1 MAQPRAST
9 DEENAPLLD
18 NPNSTPSSS
27 SQSPLKAIFS
37 PSRPLTLLEKVLG
50 GLAVL
55 LLLLASIF
63 IGLFAGAEGL
73 LKKERG
79 KHGHGGDGH
88 GGWKTEY
95 VTSTA
100 TTTQYGT
107 TTVVNP
113 TPGPTG
119 KPDQKICLSPECVI
133 LSSSILQSLN
143 QSVDPCEDFYEFAT
157 GGWAASHSI
166 PTDRG
171 LYGAFNEVNDNNKK
185 ILIKVLDSISSDK
198 PSKDVSADE
207 QNLAKLKAVYN
218 SCIDIEHLNDVGRKP
233 IIDLVDHIIDIFGEF
248 DVNSL
253 SSSSDLLDESPESE
267 WKGTYDETYTVPAD
281 LAVSAEE
288 FEQLRKAKKSGGV
301 KWDAPSP
308 RSQSVQDFYEYRPNE
323 EREAR
328 ITKALAWL
336 HSRGVQGL
344 VNFEIEGDAGG
355 EDSQVQSLWLY
366 QAFGGLPS
374 KEYYEE
380 KPILDLYTSV
390 VAGILTDIA
399 EHSTIRQKKDKRDLI
414 SDLEEAIELG
424 QEDAKGLLEELF
436 DIADAEIEEDN
447 WPWPWPGSDGKGS
460 GGDHHGEPDGGR
472 ASKEPTDERMEK
484 LAARVVHF
492 ERELMRAG
500 ADPEYLFNPHF
511 AYNPYST
518 ETVGKLLPFLDIPTY
533 LSTFSPRTFP
543 VNITV
548 THPPY
553 LRSVTNLID
562 KTPDHVLSGYFV
574 TRLALT
580 YASALGP
587 KVTIRQEKKRL
598 DDVLKGI
605 KKGTEENRQDVCL
618 NWVDEIVGF
627 IAGREFVREA
637 FSPEAKAE
645 GEHIIRSIVKAF
657 HEKLPRIPWMDSESA
672 KAAQKKAEA
681 IIPKVGYPLYPNTTN
696 PESLQSWYGRL
707 DIIENDFFGN
717 VLGSTLLEESRT
729 WLGLG
734 RKRNRDSWEMYPQTV
749 NAYYSPPDGE
759 IVFPAGILQPP
770 FYSQAWPA
778 HLRYG
783 AFGAVAAHELTHAF
797 DNSGSQYDEKGR
809 LRDWWTKQTVKD
821 FEERAQCVA
830 KQYSKYYVYDAEGNK
845 VYVNGNLTNGEDI
858 ADSGLAQAFIA
869 WQDSVSKS
877 NKSEKLPGLD
887 FSNEQ
892 LFFLAFARVWAQ
904 LTRPAT
910 AVSRVRTDPHSPP
923 YWRATGTLKNLDAFH
938 KAFGCKA
945 GSPMNPPKEDQCELW

>member
-18 NPNSTPSSS
+18 NPDSSP

-37 PSRPLTLLEKVLG
+37 PSRPLTLLEKALG
-50 GLAVL
+50 ALAVV
-55 LLLLASIF
+55 LLLLASVF
-63 IGLFAGAEGL
+63 VGLFAGAEGSL
-73 LKKERG
+73 NKEKG
-79 KHGHGGDGH
+79 KHGKVE
-88 GGWKTEY
+88 WKTEY
-95 VTSTA
+95 ITSTKTA
-100 TTTQYGT
+100 TTTNYGT
-107 TTVVNP
+107 TTTSP
-113 TPGPTG
+113 SPTG
-119 KPDQKICLSPECVI
+119 IPDKNLCLTPECVI

-166 PTDRG
+166 PADRG

-185 ILIKVLDSISSDK
+185 ILIKVLDSI
-198 PSKDVSADE
+198 PSERPKKDASAEE

-218 SCIDIEHLNDVGRKP
+218 SCINIEHLNDVGRKP
-233 IIDLVDHIIDIFGEF
+233 LVELADHIIHIFGEF
-248 DVNSL
+248 DIDSI
-253 SSSSDLLDESPESE
+253 SPSE
-267 WKGTYDETYTVPAD
+267 VFDQSYEWTGTYDESYSLPIELVA
-281 LAVSAEE
+281 AAERSE
-288 FEQLRKAKKSGGV
+288 KLQEAKKKGAAHWEIPTP
-301 KWDAPSP
+301 KEP
-308 RSQSVQDFYEYRPNE
+308 SVQEFYQYRPNE
-323 EREAR
+323 EREKR
-328 ITKALAWL
+328 ITNTLAWL

-380 KPILDLYTSV
+380 KPILDLYQSV
-390 VAGILTDIA
+390 ISGILTDLA
-399 EHSTIRQKKDKRDLI
+399 EHTSVRQKDEKRDLL
-414 SDLEEAIELG
+414 SDLEIAMESGQAEA
-424 QEDAKGLLEELF
+424 QGLIEELL
-436 DIADAEIEEDN
+436 DVAEDES
-447 WPWPWPGSDGKGS
+447 WPWPWPGDDRKGDGNGT
-460 GGDHHGEPDGGR
+460 GDKDGGKTT
-472 ASKEPTDERMEK
+472 KEPVDERMDK
-484 LAARVVHF
+484 LASQVVHF

-500 ADPEYLFNPHF
+500 ADPEYLFNPHY

-518 ETVGKLLPFLDIPTY
+518 KTVSKMLPFLDIPTY
-533 LSTFSPRTFP
+533 LSSFAPRSFP
-543 VNITV
+543 ANITV

-553 LRSVTNLID
+553 LKSVTNLID

-580 YASALGP
+580 YAGALGP

-598 DDVLKGI
+598 EDVLKGI

-618 NWVDEIVGF
+618 NWVDEIIGF

-637 FSPEAKAE
+637 FSPEAKAD
-645 GEHIIRSIVKAF
+645 GEHIIRAIVKAF
-657 HEKLPRIPWMDSESA
+657 TEKLPHISWMDAESA
-672 KAAQKKAEA
+672 KAAQKKAGA
-681 IIPKVGYPLYPNTTN
+681 IIPKIGYPLSPNTTD
-696 PESLQSWYGRL
+696 PTSLQNWYGRL
-707 DIIENDFFGN
+707 TIDERDFFGN
-717 VLGSTLLEESRT
+717 VLSSTLLEETRT
-729 WLGLG
+729 WAGLG
-734 RKRNRDSWEMYPQTV
+734 RRRNRDSWEMYPQTV

-770 FYSQAWPA
+770 FYSQSWPA
-778 HLRYG
+778 HLRFG

-830 KQYSKYYVYDAEGNK
+830 KQYSKYYVHDADGKK

-858 ADSGLAQAFIA
+858 ADSGLAQAFLA
-869 WQDSVSKS
+869 WKNTVSDSKS
-877 NKSEKLPGLD
+877 KDSEKLPGLN
-887 FSNEQ
+887 FSDEQ
-892 LFFLAFARVWAQ
+892 LFFLAYARVWAQ

-910 AVSRVRTDPHSPP
+910 AVSRIRTDPHSPP
-923 YWRATGTLKNLDAFH
+923 NWRAVGTLKNLDAFH
-938 KAFGCKA
+938 KAFGCKV
-945 GSPMNPPKEDQCELW
+945 GSGMNPPKKDQCELW

>member
-18 NPNSTPSSS
+18 NPNSSPSESS
-27 SQSPLKAIFS
+27 SPLKAIFS

-73 LKKERG
+73 LKKERNG
-79 KHGHGGDGH
+79 HGHGHGG
-88 GGWKTEY
+88 KTEY
-95 VTSTA
+95 ATSTFTA
-100 TTTQYGT
+100 TTTSYGT
-107 TTVVNP
+107 TTVIP
-113 TPGPTG
+113 APGPTG
-119 KPDQKICLSPECVI
+119 KPDSKLCLTPECVI

-157 GGWAASHSI
+157 GGWQASHSI
-166 PTDRG
+166 PADRG
-171 LYGAFNEVNDNNKK
+171 LYGAFNEVNDNNKN

-198 PSKDVSADE
+198 PSKDASADE
-207 QNLAKLKAVYN
+207 KNLAKLKAVYN
-218 SCIDIEHLNDVGRKP
+218 SCIDIEHLNEVGRKP
-233 IIDLVDHIIDIFGEF
+233 LIQLTDHIVDIFGEF
-248 DVNSL
+248 DVDSL
-253 SSSSDLLDESPESE
+253 SSSDLLDESAE
-267 WKGTYDETYTVPAD
+267 WKGTFDESYTVPAD
-281 LAVSAEE
+281 LVASAEE
-288 FEQLRKAKKSGGV
+288 AEQLRQSKKTGGV
-301 KWDAPSP
+301 RWEVPSS
-308 RSQSVQDFYEYRPNE
+308 RAEGVQEFYEYRPNE
-323 EREAR
+323 EREER
-328 ITKALAWL
+328 ITKTLAWL

-380 KPILDLYTSV
+380 KPILDLYQSV

-399 EHSTIRQKKDKRDLI
+399 EHTSIRERKDKRDLL
-414 SDLEEAIELG
+414 SDLEVAVELG
-424 QEDAKGLLEELF
+424 QEDAKGLIEELLE
-436 DIADAEIEEDN
+436 AAEEEDN
-447 WPWPWPGSDGKGS
+447 WPWPWPGSERNGSKDGNGK
-460 GGDHHGEPDGGR
+460 HDGGKT
-472 ASKEPTDERMEK
+472 SKEPTDERMEK
-484 LAARVVHF
+484 LAAKVVHF

-500 ADPEYLFNPHF
+500 ADPEYLFNPHY

-518 ETVGKLLPFLDIPTY
+518 KTVGKMLPFLDIPTY
-533 LSTFSPRTFP
+533 LSTFSPRSYP

-553 LRSVTNLID
+553 LKSVTNLID

-645 GEHIIRSIVKAF
+645 GEHIINSIVKAF
-657 HEKLPRIPWMDSESA
+657 HEKLPHIPWMDAESA
-672 KAAQKKAEA
+672 RAAQKKAEA

-696 PESLQSWYGRL
+696 PESLENWYGRL
-707 DIIENDFFGN
+707 DIKENDFFGN

-797 DNSGSQYDEKGR
+797 DNSGSQYDERGR

-830 KQYSKYYVYDAEGNK
+830 RQYSKYYVFDGEGKK

-858 ADSGLAQAFIA
+858 ADSGLAQAFLA
-869 WQDSVSKS
+869 WQNSVSSSSSKG
-877 NKSEKLPGLD
+877 SEKLPGLD
-887 FSNEQ
+887 FSDEQ

-923 YWRATGTLKNLDAFH
+923 YWRATGTLKNLGAFH
-938 KAFGCKA
+938 EAFGCKV
-945 GSPMNPPKEDQCELW
+945 GSPMNPPKKDQCELW